1 MYAYREILT
10 LDDPNTLTLSQSLPL
25 PKGRRVEV
33 LVLDRAEEEDGLGA
47 LRDAI
52 AQRGI
57 GEDDVRE
64 AIAWARRA

>member
-10 LDDPNTLTLSQSLPL
+10 LDNPNTLTLSQSLPL

-33 LVLDRAEEEDGLGA
+33 LVLDRAEEDDALGA

-57 GEDDVRE
+57 DAGDIRR

>member
-10 LDDPNTLTLSQSLPL
+10 LDDPSSLTLSHPLPL

-33 LVLDRAEEEDGLGA
+33 LVLDRAEEDDALGA

-52 AQRGI
+52 SQRGI
-57 GEDDVRE
+57 SADDVRE